1 MLSQEIKCFGDYRV
15 KPAAAVGTN
24 ELIDSN
30 DAKFTKIILFTPN
43 IIVHCRGDKF
53 IQIYVMRLVNLVHYC
68 CVVSTIK

>member
-15 KPAAAVGTN
+15 KPAAAFSTN

-30 DAKFTKIILFTPN
+30 DAKFTKIILFTRN

-53 IQIYVMRLVNLVHYC
+53 IQIYFSQFSSLLLCSIYY
-68 CVVSTIK
+68 